1 VAKGCEMM
9 GIARSTYYH
18 RTFKEEKQLAKDFEL
33 RDQIEK
39 IHLEFPG
46 YGYRRI
52 REHLLRQGIRVNNKR
67 IRRVMKTYSLFS
79 CLKKMFKQRGQ
90 NLGKR
95 LVFPN
100 LIRGMKLTGPNQ
112 VWATDITYIK
122 LLREYI
128 YVSAVIDI
136 YTRKIV
142 GWSISKDLS
151 HKFCLEA
158 LDVAI
163 RRNNHPKGVVHHSDR
178 GVQYC
183 CEAYVDYLHQHHFKI
198 SMSKVGT
205 PEDNAFIEAFF
216 KTMKRE
222 EVYVKQYET
231 MREVVKNLPRFID
244 EIYNEKRLHSALG
257 YKSPLEFE
265 SEVLKLKPANR
276 PVQKIWGHAV

>member
-1 VAKGCEMM
+1 MNIAK
-9 GIARSTYYH
+9 STYYH
-18 RTFKEEKQLAKDFEL
+18 KTFKEEKQRTRDFEL
-33 RDQIEK
+33 RDSIES

-67 IRRVMKTYSLFS
+67 IRRVMRTYSLFS

-90 NLGKR
+90 TLGRR

-100 LIRGMKLTGPNQ
+100 LIRGKLLTKPNQ

-128 YVSAVIDI
+128 YVSAVIDV

-142 GWSISKDLS
+142 GWAISQDLS
-151 HKFCLEA
+151 HKFCLQA
-158 LDVAI
+158 LDLAVKKYKPPEGI
-163 RRNNHPKGVVHHSDR
+163 IHHSDR

-183 CEAYVDYLHQHHFKI
+183 CEAYVDYLEQHHFKI
-198 SMSKVGT
+198 SMSKAGT
-205 PEDNAFIEAFF
+205 PEENAFIEAFF

-231 MREVVKNLPRFID
+231 IKDVVKNLPRFID
-244 EIYNEKRLHSALG
+244 EIYNERRLHSALG
-257 YKSPLEFE
+257 YKSPSEFE
-265 SEVLKLKPANR
+265 SEVMNLKPANR
-276 PVQKIWGHAV
+276 PVQKIWGYAV